1 MAFLSVRV
9 PQSLKEK
16 MKKINGV
23 NWSEVVRGAIEE
35 RVEEELRRKRQRDP
49 AEILEAIGEQDR
61 IARVLGSKPT
71 PDWSG
76 VEVIRYWREHR
87 YSSSTPR

>member
-49 AEILEAIGEQDR
+49 AAILEAIREQDR
-61 IARVLGSKPT
+61 IASVLGSKPT
-71 PDWSG
+71 PDWSS